1 MLGIG
6 HAHGLAIL
14 DSTVFGDLLFAIE
27 EYDAVFVGADFELT
41 SKQRRGCGVAIARQ
55 ADEALDIDDTAVQCV
70 HLGDIG
76 RQRLQRRPLGG
87 PKLDGPGLQAFTEL
101 AILALAPVAR
111 LLM

>member
-1 MLGIG
+1 
-6 HAHGLAIL
+6 LAIL

-27 EYDAVFVGADFELT
+27 EDDAVFVGADFELT
-41 SKQRRGCGVAIARQ
+41 SKQRRGRGVAIARQ
-55 ADEALDIDDTAVQCV
+55 ANEAFDIDDTAVQCV
-70 HLGDIG
+70 HLGDIE
-76 RQRLQRRPLGG
+76 RQRLQRRPLSG